1 MAVQGL
7 LNTDFSDMNGQQV
20 LAFIKKVEAM
30 VRKLTKEDAE
40 ANAEEIK
47 ALKTKLKIA
56 KDIFDVENETKDLTM
71 AIMELEQD
79 RTEIVKSGAA
89 GAKDMVDN
97 LKSGIQ
103 SIPVIGGFISDAFDF
118 DKVGASVQKN
128 ILQSFSDFDGQVKDT
143 GSRLLALFSPT
154 GLALFAAGLLVVGA
168 ALVKLATKV
177 RDLSRELNVSF
188 VTAGKLNMELTKA
201 QVQLT
206 GTGLEA
212 QEIAKELIDTFG
224 TLENVTARNIREVGQ
239 LATRFGAATKDIIQ
253 VQKDLSDLFGMSA
266 DQSEVIVRNIGKLAD
281 ASGVAAGQVIADLAS
296 SSEKFA
302 EFSNAGAMGLAQ
314 AAIEARKV
322 GTNLESILSAAD
334 KVLGFEESI
343 SAQFEAQVLTGK
355 QISLEKARQL
365 ALDDDIAGFT
375 REVQN
380 IIGGL
385 GDIQSLNVIQRRS
398 IADAIGISVRDL
410 QRISRGEEMEQRE
423 TVQDKLETTNKILME
438 GLDVEKEMLET
449 AKDNKTV
456 NIAEAL
462 F

>member
-47 ALKTKLKIA
+47 ALKVKLKLA
-56 KDIFDVENETKDLTM
+56 KDIFDIENETKDLTLE
-71 AIMELEQD
+71 IMNLEQD

-103 SIPVIGGFISDAFDF
+103 SIPIIGGFIADAFDF
-118 DKVGASVQKN
+118 DQIGASVQKN

-154 GLALFAAGLLVVGA
+154 GLALFAAGLLAVGA

-343 SAQFEAQVLTGK
+343 SAQFEAQVLTGR
-355 QISLEKARQL
+355 QLSLEKARQL
-365 ALDDDIAGFT
+365 ALDNDTAGLV
-375 REVQN
+375 EE
-380 IIGGL
+380 
-385 GDIQSLNVIQRRS
+385 IQSIVSNVGEIETLNAIERRS

-410 QRISRGEEMEQRE
+410 QRIARGEEAQEAE
-423 TVQDKLETTNKILME
+423 TVQNKIDQTNKILME
-438 GLDVEKEMLET
+438 GLDVEREILENT
-449 AKDNKTV
+449 KDNKTV
-456 NIAEAL
+456 NIAEAI

>member
-7 LNTDFSDMNGQQV
+7 LNADFSNMTGQEV
-20 LAFIKKVEAM
+20 LAFIKNVEAM

-40 ANAEEIK
+40 ANKESIK
-47 ALKTKLKIA
+47 ALKEKLKIA
-56 KDIFDVENETKDLTM
+56 NEIFDLENETKDLTVS
-71 AIMELEQD
+71 IMNLEQD
-79 RTEIVKSGAA
+79 RAEIVKSGAA

-103 SIPVIGGFISDAFDF
+103 SIPVIGGFIADAFDF
-118 DKVGASVQKN
+118 EKIGASVQEN
-128 ILQSFSDFDGQVKDT
+128 ILQSFSDFDEQVEET

-154 GLALFAAGLLVVGA
+154 GLALFAAGLVAVAA
-168 ALVKLATKV
+168 ALIKLATKV

-253 VQKDLSDLFGMSA
+253 VQKDLSDLFGMTA
-266 DQSEVIVRNIGKLAD
+266 DQSEVIVRNIGRLAD
-281 ASGVAAGQVIADLAS
+281 ASGVAAGQVIADIAS

-302 EFSNAGAMGLAQ
+302 EFASDGAMGFAQ

-322 GTNLESILSAAD
+322 GASLETVLGAAD
-334 KVLGFEESI
+334 KLLSFEESI
-343 SAQFEAQVLTGK
+343 SAQFEAQVLTGR
-355 QISLEKARQL
+355 QLSLEKARQL
-365 ALDDDIAGFT
+365 ALDNDTAGLT
-375 REVQN
+375 KE
-380 IIGGL
+380 
-385 GDIQSLNVIQRRS
+385 IQSIVSGVGEIETLNAIERRS

-410 QRISRGEEMEQRE
+410 QRIARGEEAQEAE
-423 TVQDKLETTNKILME
+423 TVQNKIDQTNKILME
-438 GLDVEKEMLET
+438 GLDVEREILENT
-449 AKDNKTV
+449 KDNKTV
-456 NIAEAL
+456 NIAEAV

>member
-7 LNTDFSDMNGQQV
+7 LNTDFSNMTGQEV
-20 LAFIKKVEAM
+20 LAFIKNVEAM

-40 ANAEEIK
+40 ANKEVIK
-47 ALKTKLKIA
+47 ALKEKRKIA
-56 KDIFDVENETKDLTM
+56 KEIFDLENETKDLTM
-71 AIMELEQD
+71 SIMSLEQD
-79 RTEIVKSGAA
+79 RAEIVKSGAA

-103 SIPVIGGFISDAFDF
+103 SIPVIGGFIADAFDF
-118 DKVGASVQKN
+118 EKIGASVQEN
-128 ILQSFSDFDGQVKDT
+128 ILQRFSNFDEQVEET

-154 GLALFAAGLLVVGA
+154 GLALFAAGLVAVAA
-168 ALVKLATKV
+168 ALIKLATKV

-224 TLENVTARNIREVGQ
+224 TLENVTQDNIRDVGL

-266 DQSEVIVRNIGKLAD
+266 DQSEVIVRNIGRLAD
-281 ASGVAAGQVIADLAS
+281 ASGVAAGQVIADIAS

-375 REVQN
+375 KEVQN

-385 GDIQSLNVIQRRS
+385 GDIQSLSVIQRRS

-410 QRISRGEEMEQRE
+410 RAISRGEEMEQRE

-449 AKDNKTV
+449 TKDNKNV
-456 NIAEAL
+456 NL
-462 F
+462 VTSVF

>member
-7 LNTDFSDMNGQQV
+7 LNTDFSNMDGQEV

-30 VRKLTKEDAE
+30 VKKLTKEDAE

-47 ALKTKLKIA
+47 ALKVKLKLA
-56 KDIFDVENETKDLTM
+56 KDIFDIENETKDLTLE
-71 AIMELEQD
+71 IMNLEQD

-103 SIPVIGGFISDAFDF
+103 SIPIIGGFIADAFDF
-118 DKVGASVQKN
+118 DQIGASVQKN
-128 ILQSFSDFDGQVKDT
+128 ILQSFSDFDGQVKKT
-143 GSRLLALFSPT
+143 GSRLLTLFSPT
-154 GLALFAAGLLVVGA
+154 GLALFAAGLLAVGA

-253 VQKDLSDLFGMSA
+253 VQKDLSDLFGMTA
-266 DQSEVIVRNIGKLAD
+266 DQSEVIIRNIGRLAD
-281 ASGVAAGQVIADLAS
+281 ASGVAAGQVIADIAS

-302 EFSNAGAMGLAQ
+302 EFASDGAMGFAQ

-322 GTNLESILSAAD
+322 GTSLDTVLSAAD
-334 KVLGFEESI
+334 KLLSFEESI
-343 SAQFEAQVLTGK
+343 SAQFEAQVLTGR
-355 QISLEKARQL
+355 QLSLEKARQL
-365 ALDDDIAGFT
+365 ALDNDTAGLV
-375 REVQN
+375 EE
-380 IIGGL
+380 
-385 GDIQSLNVIQRRS
+385 IQSIVSNVGEIETLNAIERRS

-410 QRISRGEEMEQRE
+410 QRIARGEEAQEAE
-423 TVQDKLETTNKILME
+423 TVQNKIDQTNKILME
-438 GLDVEKEMLET
+438 GLDVEREILENT
-449 AKDNKTV
+449 KDNKTV
-456 NIAEAL
+456 NIAEAI

>member
-103 SIPVIGGFISDAFDF
+103 SIPIIGGFIADAFDF
-118 DKVGASVQKN
+118 DQIGASVQKN

-253 VQKDLSDLFGMSA
+253 VQKDLSDLFGMTA
-266 DQSEVIVRNIGKLAD
+266 DQSEVIIRNIGRLAD
-281 ASGVAAGQVIADLAS
+281 ASGVAAGQVIADIAS

-302 EFSNAGAMGLAQ
+302 EFASDGAMGFAQ

-438 GLDVEKEMLET
+438 GLDVEREILENT
-449 AKDNKTV
+449 KDNKTV
-456 NIAEAL
+456 NIAEAI

>member
-47 ALKTKLKIA
+47 ALKVKLKLA
-56 KDIFDVENETKDLTM
+56 KDIFDIENETKDLTLE
-71 AIMELEQD
+71 IMNLEQD

-103 SIPVIGGFISDAFDF
+103 SIPIIGGFIADAFDF
-118 DKVGASVQKN
+118 DQIGASVQKN

>member
-56 KDIFDVENETKDLTM
+56 KDIFDVENETKDLTLE
-71 AIMELEQD
+71 IMNLEQD

-128 ILQSFSDFDGQVKDT
+128 ILQSFSDFDGQVKKT
-143 GSRLLALFSPT
+143 GSRLLTLFSPT
-154 GLALFAAGLLVVGA
+154 GLALFAAGLLAVGA

-253 VQKDLSDLFGMSA
+253 VQKDLSDLFGMTA
-266 DQSEVIVRNIGKLAD
+266 DQSEVIIRNIGRLAD
-281 ASGVAAGQVIADLAS
+281 ASGVAAGQVIADIAS

-302 EFSNAGAMGLAQ
+302 EFASDGAMGFAQ

-322 GTNLESILSAAD
+322 GTSLDTVLSAAD
-334 KVLGFEESI
+334 KLLSFEESI
-343 SAQFEAQVLTGK
+343 SAQFEAQVLTGR
-355 QISLEKARQL
+355 QLSLEKARQL
-365 ALDDDIAGFT
+365 ALDNDTAGLV
-375 REVQN
+375 EE
-380 IIGGL
+380 
-385 GDIQSLNVIQRRS
+385 IQSIVSNVGEIETLNAIERRS

-410 QRISRGEEMEQRE
+410 QRIARGEEAQEAE
-423 TVQDKLETTNKILME
+423 TVQNKIDQTNKILME
-438 GLDVEKEMLET
+438 GLDVEREILENT
-449 AKDNKTV
+449 KDNKTV
-456 NIAEAL
+456 NIAEAI

>member
-7 LNTDFSDMNGQQV
+7 LNTDFSDMTGQEV
-20 LAFIKKVEAM
+20 LAFIKNVEAM
-30 VRKLTKEDAE
+30 IRKLTKEDAE
-40 ANAEEIK
+40 ANKEEIK
-47 ALKTKLKIA
+47 ALKAKRNIA
-56 KDIFDVENETKDLTM
+56 KDIFNIENETKDLTM
-71 AIMELEQD
+71 AIMELEQE

-103 SIPVIGGFISDAFDF
+103 SIPVLGGFIADAFDF
-118 DKVGASVQKN
+118 DQIGASVQKN
-128 ILQSFSDFDGQVKDT
+128 ILQSFSNFDGQVKKT
-143 GSRLLALFSPT
+143 GSRFSALFSPA
-154 GLALFAAGLLVVGA
+154 GLSFVAGLLAVGA
-168 ALVKLATKV
+168 ALIKLATKV

-212 QEIAKELIDTFG
+212 KEIAKELIDTFG

-266 DQSEVIVRNIGKLAD
+266 DQSEVIVRNIGRLAD
-281 ASGVAAGQVIADLAS
+281 ASGVAAGQVIADIAS

>member
-1 MAVQGL
+1 
-7 LNTDFSDMNGQQV
+7 
-20 LAFIKKVEAM
+20 
-30 VRKLTKEDAE
+30 
-40 ANAEEIK
+40 
-47 ALKTKLKIA
+47 
-56 KDIFDVENETKDLTM
+56 
-71 AIMELEQD
+71 
-79 RTEIVKSGAA
+79 
-89 GAKDMVDN
+89 
-97 LKSGIQ
+97 
-103 SIPVIGGFISDAFDF
+103 
-118 DKVGASVQKN
+118 VQKN

>member
-1 MAVQGL
+1 
-7 LNTDFSDMNGQQV
+7 MNQ
-20 LAFIKKVEAM
+20 
-30 VRKLTKEDAE
+30 
-40 ANAEEIK
+40 N
-47 ALKTKLKIA
+47 
-56 KDIFDVENETKDLTM
+56 
-71 AIMELEQD
+71 
-79 RTEIVKSGAA
+79 
-89 GAKDMVDN
+89 
-97 LKSGIQ
+97 
-103 SIPVIGGFISDAFDF
+103 P
-118 DKVGASVQKN
+118 
-128 ILQSFSDFDGQVKDT
+128 
-143 GSRLLALFSPT
+143 
-154 GLALFAAGLLVVGA
+154 
-168 ALVKLATKV
+168 
-177 RDLSRELNVSF
+177 NVA
-188 VTAGKLNMELTKA
+188 VTANSVTN
-201 QVQLT
+201 
-206 GTGLEA
+206 
-212 QEIAKELIDTFG
+212 EIAKELIDTFG

-266 DQSEVIVRNIGKLAD
+266 DQSEVIVRNIGRLAD

>member
-7 LNTDFSDMNGQQV
+7 LNTDFSNMDGQEV

-30 VRKLTKEDAE
+30 VKKLTKEDAE

-47 ALKTKLKIA
+47 ALKVKLKLA
-56 KDIFDVENETKDLTM
+56 KDIFDIENETKDLTLE
-71 AIMELEQD
+71 IMNLEQD

-103 SIPVIGGFISDAFDF
+103 SIPIIGGFIADAFDF
-118 DKVGASVQKN
+118 DQIGASVQKN
-128 ILQSFSDFDGQVKDT
+128 ILQSFSDFDGQVKKT
-143 GSRLLALFSPT
+143 GSRLLTLFSPT
-154 GLALFAAGLLVVGA
+154 GLALFAAGLLAVGA

-253 VQKDLSDLFGMSA
+253 VQKDLSDLFGMTA
-266 DQSEVIVRNIGKLAD
+266 DQSEVIIRNIGRLAD
-281 ASGVAAGQVIADLAS
+281 ASGVAAGQVIADIAS

-302 EFSNAGAMGLAQ
+302 EFASDGAMGFAQ

-322 GTNLESILSAAD
+322 GTSLDTVLSAAD
-334 KVLGFEESI
+334 KLLSFEESI
-343 SAQFEAQVLTGK
+343 SAQFEAQVLTGR
-355 QISLEKARQL
+355 QLSLEKARQL
-365 ALDDDIAGFT
+365 ALDNDTAGLV
-375 REVQN
+375 EE
-380 IIGGL
+380 
-385 GDIQSLNVIQRRS
+385 IQSIVSNVGEIETLNAIERRS

>member
-56 KDIFDVENETKDLTM
+56 KDIFDVENETKDLTLE
-71 AIMELEQD
+71 IMNLEQD

-103 SIPVIGGFISDAFDF
+103 SIPIIGGFIADAFDF
-118 DKVGASVQKN
+118 DQIGASVQKN

-456 NIAEAL
+456 NIAEAI